1 MLNYDWMKV
10 IYLIIWKRK
19 DNIRVIRLYY
29 DLSNSSSRKA
39 IEWFKS
45 MNIEIS
51 IKRIQNITRE
61 ELLHALYLSEQGFTD
76 ILKGKG
82 KAGSDIEKMKNMV
95 RQMNFSEAVDFILV
109 HMELLK
115 VPIILD
121 DNKLMIGFNSE
132 EIRKFTTRVYR
143 RFEV

>member
-1 MLNYDWMKV
+1 M
-10 IYLIIWKRK
+10 
-19 DNIRVIRLYY
+19 IRFYY
-29 DLSNSSSRKA
+29 DFRNASSRKA

-51 IKRIQNITRE
+51 TKRIQNIPRE
-61 ELLHALYLSEQGFTD
+61 ELLHALYLSERGFTD

-82 KAGSDIEKMKNMV
+82 KAGSDIERMKNEV
-95 RQMNFSEAVDFILV
+95 QQMNFSDALDFILV
-109 HMELLK
+109 HTDLLK

-121 DNKLMIGFNSE
+121 ENKLMIGFNSE
-132 EIRKFTTRVYR
+132 EIRKFTSRAYR

>member
-1 MLNYDWMKV
+1 M
-10 IYLIIWKRK
+10 
-19 DNIRVIRLYY
+19 IRFYY
-29 DLSNSSSRKA
+29 DFRNSSSRKA

-51 IKRIQNITRE
+51 TKKIQDIPRAD
-61 ELLHALYLSEQGFTD
+61 LLHALYLSERGFTD

-82 KAGSDIEKMKNMV
+82 KAGSDVERMKNEV
-95 RQMNFSEAVDFILV
+95 QQMNFSEAVDFILV
-109 HMELLK
+109 HTDLLK

-121 DNKLMIGFNSE
+121 ENKLMIGFNSE
-132 EIRKFTTRVYR
+132 EIRKFTSRVYR